1 MGLKSGGFL
10 FCWVSGSQN
19 LKKSAAFLS
28 KISFQDFPPLIGSA
42 FAFVA
47 ELDGIFSQIDF
58 GYIPVCEKGETQQ
71 AWLHKQRAR
80 VLWRGTLWKRQNDSQ
95 FENCGLKSN
104 AE

>member
-1 MGLKSGGFL
+1 MAQPDDLSDIDIWMSMLIIYISKSKKYSTAM
-10 FCWVSGSQN
+10 CYVSGCQN

-58 GYIPVCEKGETQQ
+58 GYIPVCKTGRNPASMAAQTKG
-71 AWLHKQRAR
+71 
-80 VLWRGTLWKRQNDSQ
+80 
-95 FENCGLKSN
+95 
-104 AE
+104 

>member
-1 MGLKSGGFL
+1 MVASSFA
-10 FCWVSGSQN
+10 GSVGAKRW
-19 LKKSAAFLS
+19 KKSFLS

-58 GYIPVCEKGETQQ
+58 DYIPVCKKGETQQ

-80 VLWRGTLWKRQNDSQ
+80 VLWRGTLWKDRICIVNKTIRI
-95 FENCGLKSN
+95 EK
-104 AE
+104 